1 MKYLGSFLQ
10 MNQLV
15 RNMKL
20 APADETRVLDD
31 LSKWERNGNL

>member
-1 MKYLGSFLQ
+1 

-15 RNMKL
+15 KNMKL

-31 LSKWERNGNL
+31 LSKWEQNGNL